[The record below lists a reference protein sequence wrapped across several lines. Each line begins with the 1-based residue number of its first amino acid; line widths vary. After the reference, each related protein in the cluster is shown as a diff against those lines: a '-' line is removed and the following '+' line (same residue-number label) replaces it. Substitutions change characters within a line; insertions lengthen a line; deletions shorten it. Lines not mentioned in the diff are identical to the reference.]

1 VIKNR
6 TSPVDK
12 LIFRLRQRQTLKLS
26 LKIAKTPTPIS
37 STLLLAYG
45 FLTVILLG
53 TLLLML
59 PFASKSGHF
68 TSPINALFTST
79 SALCVTGL
87 AVVDTGTYWSG
98 FGQTVLLVLIQIGG
112 FGFIVGTTLLLFAIG
127 GKFGLKER
135 LIISDQV
142 GVDEFGG
149 VLGLVIKVAV
159 FTLIMEFLGALI
171 FYLRFLAIGDSSV
184 SLWTAVFQAVSA
196 FNNCGMDLFGNY
208 KSLMFYQGD
217 AFILLTTAFLIITGG
232 TGYIVWADLMRNR
245 RFYKF
250 SLDTKLVLVTTGILL
265 AFGTLFYF
273 IVEFTNPA
281 TMGTM
286 TFFQKLLVAFFQSVS
301 PRTAG
306 FTAVDI
312 AGLRQA
318 SIFFTM
324 LLMFVGG
331 ASGSTAGGV
340 KVNTIGVLSV
350 TAISLV
356 QGKSR
361 VSAFGRQLTSQ
372 TVFRALTLFLVY
384 LSVVSLVALLLSLVE
399 HFSFDSI
406 LFETFSALGTVGL
419 TTGITPILTI
429 PGKLILTIAM
439 FVGRLGPL
447 ALMAFLVARQ
457 RHTELEYPHEPVK
470 LG

>member
-1 VIKNR
+1 
-6 TSPVDK
+6 
-12 LIFRLRQRQTLKLS
+12 
-26 LKIAKTPTPIS
+26 
-37 STLLLAYG
+37 
-45 FLTVILLG
+45 
-53 TLLLML
+53 MM

-79 SALCVTGL
+79 SAICVTGL
-87 AVVDTGTYWSG
+87 AVVDTGAYWSG

-149 VLGLVIKVAV
+149 VLGLVIKIAV
-159 FTLIMEFLGALI
+159 FTLMMEVIGAII
-171 FYLRFLAIGDSSV
+171 FYLRFLTIGDSSV
-184 SLWTAVFQAVSA
+184 SLWQAVFQAVSA
-196 FNNCGMDLFGNY
+196 FNNCGMDLFGNF
-208 KSLMFYQGD
+208 KSLLVYQGD
-217 AFILLTTAFLIITGG
+217 AVILLTTAFLIIAGG

-250 SLDTKLVLVTTGILL
+250 ALDTKLVLVTTGILL

-273 IVEFTNPA
+273 MVEFTNPL
-281 TMGTM
+281 TLGPMP
-286 TFFQKLLVAFFQSVS
+286 FFQKLLVAFFQSVS

-306 FTAVDI
+306 FSAVDI

-324 LLMFVGG
+324 LLMFIGG

-350 TAISLV
+350 TALSLA
-356 QGKSR
+356 QGRSK
-361 VSAFGRQLTSQ
+361 VSAFGRQLTNQ

-419 TTGITPILTI
+419 TIGITPELTI
-429 PGKLILTIAM
+429 PGKFIITIAM

-457 RHTELEYPHEPVK
+457 RHTELEYPHEGVK